1 MFAAVYVFDREV
13 LETMLKDEQ
22 KRIQRDLEKFAEKL
36 KGLGVRF

>member
-1 MFAAVYVFDREV
+1 MQEMKTNTEAGASK
-13 LETMLKDEQ
+13 LEEQ